1 MAIKMSAGEEMWTS
15 CATVKYNWLLWI
27 LCTHL
32 KFWGE
37 TSLGWPTLRSEV
49 SHRFWLYTF
58 LLNSGGA
65 TPRHWRQL
73 LWVGTT
79 SPGSTLRCRSC
90 SRYPITLSR
99 RRSGV
104 RVDLS
109 SKKCLPLQLIPNSSI
124 QFTFTQHYS
133 SFITHKPASHK
144 WSLSLSFSRKTVSIM
159 YAEKSLSCEFIKFL
173 PSCVHKT
180 FPLCA

>member
-1 MAIKMSAGEEMWTS
+1 MGENWCASRKTGPRCTFSVIKSNLDYPGDESRLSSEWVVTNHLSCGTENIEMAMKMWAGEEMWTS
-15 CATVKYNWLLWI
+15 CATGKYDWLLGI
-27 LCTHL
+27 LGTHL

-58 LLNSGGA
+58 LLNSYGA

-109 SKKCLPLQLIPNSSI
+109 S
-124 QFTFTQHYS
+124 
-133 SFITHKPASHK
+133 
-144 WSLSLSFSRKTVSIM
+144 
-159 YAEKSLSCEFIKFL
+159 
-173 PSCVHKT
+173 
-180 FPLCA
+180 